1 MLMVLFVFM
10 IAAAGAFACIDSSL
24 VGAALPGIRAEA
36 GLSTWAE
43 SAFMALYLV
52 GLALSTAWTGWC
64 LPRIGDRRTL
74 VVGMTAAV
82 AGCIA
87 VAFSGGWIRWLLLGR
102 FVHGLGTGAVF
113 VVLPYM
119 IAGRSPEAIRGRLGV
134 FFQLMV
140 TAGLALGSAIGLA
153 ATRFLASESAWRAD
167 YLASVPFAVLVGF
180 LALRLPKSVPHSAP
194 VAQPAADGVRARPSV
209 RVLLAVAIPALVQL
223 TGVGVVMCYCVTI
236 LGDVGFVTA
245 GANLGDLA
253 VKGLNFAATVAALLL
268 VDSLGRR
275 PLMVGGFAGSAA
287 GLLLAALSL
296 LLPGC
301 APAWLTVVSFG
312 LFIVAFA
319 IGPGGC
325 TWLVPGELLPEE
337 SRSWGLSLAAL
348 GSHIASCAVVA
359 AYQPAA
365 RAFGPGAV
373 LCAFACLSVGS
384 TVLFA
389 CLLPETRAGRRQ
401 ESERR

>member
-1 MLMVLFVFM
+1 
-10 IAAAGAFACIDSSL
+10 
-24 VGAALPGIRAEA
+24 
-36 GLSTWAE
+36 
-43 SAFMALYLV
+43 MALYLV

-87 VAFSGGWIRWLLLGR
+87 VAFSGGWIPGLLLGR
-102 FVHGLGTGAVF
+102 FVHGLGAGAVF

-140 TAGLALGSAIGLA
+140 TAGLALGSAVGLA

-194 VAQPAADGVRARPSV
+194 VAQPAADGVRARPSA
-209 RVLLAVAIPALVQL
+209 RVLLAVAIPALV
-223 TGVGVVMCYCVTI
+223 
-236 LGDVGFVTA
+236 
-245 GANLGDLA
+245 
-253 VKGLNFAATVAALLL
+253 
-268 VDSLGRR
+268 
-275 PLMVGGFAGSAA
+275 
-287 GLLLAALSL
+287 
-296 LLPGC
+296 
-301 APAWLTVVSFG
+301 
-312 LFIVAFA
+312 
-319 IGPGGC
+319 
-325 TWLVPGELLPEE
+325 PGELLPEE
-337 SRSWGLSLAAL
+337 SCSWGLALAAL
-348 GSHIASCAVVA
+348 GSHVASCAVVA

-373 LCAFACLSVGS
+373 LCAFSCLSAGS

-401 ESERR
+401 EPGGYRV